1 MAERELF
8 DILLYGWFGLSAA
21 AFVAL
26 QFTTAPYGR
35 HARQGWGPSISGLIG
50 WTLMELPALVTFPI
64 LLLLS
69 EREPSPVAVALL
81 LMWELHYTHRA
92 LVYPVRR
99 RRFVQRMPLAIA
111 VLGLSTNVGI
121 NYLNARWL
129 FAFGPELGAQWFGD
143 ARFLVGAMLFVSGL
157 LLNVHS
163 DEVLLRLRRT
173 CQGYAVPHGGGFRWV
188 SCPNYLG
195 ELIEWAGWALAA
207 WSLPGLAFLVWTA
220 SNLVPRA
227 VAHHLWYKERFP
239 EYPPERRAL
248 VPFVL

>member
-1 MAERELF
+1 MTERELY

-26 QFTTAPYGR
+26 QFVTAPYGR
-35 HARQGWGPSISGLIG
+35 HTRQGWGPRVSGLVG

-69 EREPSPVAVALL
+69 ERQTNPVAIALL
-81 LMWELHYTHRA
+81 VMWELHYIHRA
-92 LVYPVRR
+92 IVYPVRR
-99 RRFVQRMPLAIA
+99 RRFEQRMPLVIA
-111 VLGLSTNVGI
+111 LLGLSTNLGI

-129 FAFGPELGAQWFGD
+129 FTFGPWLGAQWFGD
-143 ARFLVGAMLFVSGL
+143 VRYLVGGVLFVGGF

-163 DEVLLRLRRT
+163 DELLLRLRRARRD
-173 CQGYAVPHGGGFRWV
+173 YALPRGGGFRWV

-195 ELIEWAGWALAA
+195 ELIEWTGWALAT
-207 WSLPGLAFLVWTA
+207 WSLSGLAFLVWSA

-227 VAHHLWYKERFP
+227 LAHHRWYQARFP
-239 EYPPERRAL
+239 GYPPERKAL